1 MNMDARPKLPRHVRM
16 RRDAT
21 RDAWVILAPER
32 VLFPDEIAVEILQLC
47 DGCATVADIVGD
59 LAARADA
66 PLEIVRDDVVALL
79 ADLSAKG
86 VIET

>member
-16 RRDAT
+16 RRDAA

-47 DGCATVADIVGD
+47 DGRATIADIVGD

-66 PLEIVRDDVVALL
+66 PLDVVRDDVVALL
-79 ADLSAKG
+79 ADLSEKG